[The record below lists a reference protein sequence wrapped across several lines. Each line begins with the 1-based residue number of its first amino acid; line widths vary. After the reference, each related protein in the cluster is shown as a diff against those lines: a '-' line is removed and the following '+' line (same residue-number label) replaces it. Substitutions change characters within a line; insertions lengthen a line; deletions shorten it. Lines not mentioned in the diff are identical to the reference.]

1 MDLTS
6 EDVQDILQLL
16 DGLPFGEM
24 NLRTASF
31 SLWLRRT
38 ADGEWTQE
46 LQVLT
51 EPAIT
56 AAVPG
61 DEGAAGAAEAGGTS
75 EVDGA
80 GAGRASEVGGADGTG
95 EVGGAGAGR
104 ASEVGGAGAGRAS
117 EVGGADGTSEV
128 GGAGAGRASE
138 VGGAGGTGEVGGA
151 GAGRASEVGGAGG
164 TGEVGG
170 SGGTGQ
176 AGGAA
181 VDAGASAAGDRPAG
195 GDLVPDGMRAVR
207 TPLPGTFY
215 RAPLP
220 GAPPFVE
227 TGSQVEPDTVVA
239 IVETMKLM
247 NSVSAGVR
255 GTVAEIL
262 LENAEFADRDTAL
275 MWIREDR

>member
-75 EVDGA
+75 EV
-80 GAGRASEVGGADGTG
+80 
-95 EVGGAGAGR
+95 GGAGAGR
-104 ASEVGGAGAGRAS
+104 A
-117 EVGGADGTSEV
+117 SEV

-151 GAGRASEVGGAGG
+151 GAGRASEVGGVGG